1 MSFFSVIISVYN
13 KSKTIQDTLQ
23 SALNQTFIDFEIIII
38 DDGSK
43 DESASVIATFNDARI
58 NYFYQENA
66 GVSVARNSGIKK
78 SAGKIIA
85 FLDADDHWYPNHLQ
99 VLHDLIQQNPDAGIY
114 ASRYISKVAENKF
127 LKNHFLNLAENYGGI
142 VPDFFHSSLI
152 NRIALTSAVAI
163 PKTVLDEI
171 GVFNPE
177 IFSVEDL
184 DLWIRIALKYPVAI
198 TNTVTVEYNAMD
210 NNSISKLDIHDKKLI
225 DLSKFKKAEDS
236 NKSLKA
242 FLDVNRMDYALKFK
256 ISGNLKSSKEY
267 YNAIAKEN
275 ITLKNWLVYHMP
287 RWIQLPLLKFKKKL
301 LKNGVD
307 FSVYR

>member
-1 MSFFSVIISVYN
+1 MSFFSVVISVYN

-43 DESASVIATFNDARI
+43 DESASIIATFNDAKI

-66 GVSVARNSGIKK
+66 GVSVARNSGIEK
-78 SAGKIIA
+78 SAGKVIA
-85 FLDADDHWYPNHLQ
+85 FLDADDYWYPNHLQ
-99 VLHDLIQQNPDAGIY
+99 VLHDLIQQNPYAGIY

-142 VPDFFHSSLI
+142 VPNFFHSSLI

-198 TNTVTVEYNAMD
+198 TNAVTVEYNAMD
-210 NNSISKLDIHDKKLI
+210 NNSISKLDIHHKKLI

-275 ITLKNWLVYHMP
+275 ITLKNWFVYHLP

>member
-66 GVSVARNSGIKK
+66 GVSVARNSGIEK
-78 SAGKIIA
+78 SAGKVIA
-85 FLDADDHWYPNHLQ
+85 FLDADDYWCPNHLQ
-99 VLHDLIQQNPDAGIY
+99 VLHDLIQQNPDAGIF

-163 PKTVLDEI
+163 PKTVLDEN

>member
-1 MSFFSVIISVYN
+1 MSFFSVVISVYN

-43 DESASVIATFNDARI
+43 DESASIIATFNDAKI

-66 GVSVARNSGIKK
+66 GVSVARNSGIEK
-78 SAGKIIA
+78 SAGKVIA

-99 VLHDLIQQNPDAGIY
+99 VLHDLIQQNPYAGIY

-142 VPDFFHSSLI
+142 VPNFFHSSLI

-198 TNTVTVEYNAMD
+198 TNAVTVEYNAMD
-210 NNSISKLDIHDKKLI
+210 NNSISKLDIHHKKLI

-275 ITLKNWLVYHMP
+275 ITLKNWFVYHLP